1 MKYLGVMLFIST
13 GIHASKI
20 HQQHSKEINI
30 YVYANLYIGM
40 NDCVPVVYNIYVSK
54 HIYLFYFKYEFV
66 WI

>member
-1 MKYLGVMLFIST
+1 MKYLGVTLFIST

-20 HQQHSKEINI
+20 HQPHSKEINI
-30 YVYANLYIGM
+30 YVYANLHICM
-40 NDCVPVVYNIYVSK
+40 NNYVHVIYNIYVSK